1 LRYVFNN
8 SVMHLWH
15 HALNLPKERRLG
27 VNFGISLSL
36 WDYIFKTN
44 YIPEESGEIDLG
56 FEDLDKFPQ
65 SFIQQNLYG
74 FGKSKK

>member
-1 LRYVFNN
+1 VSDN
-8 SVMHLWH
+8 
-15 HALNLPKERRLG
+15 PKVLSPAR

-44 YIPEESGEIDLG
+44 YIPEESGQIDLG
-56 FEDLDKFPQ
+56 FEGIDKFST

-74 FGKSKK
+74 FGKSKDTDQS